1 MGTSAASSGPG
12 NNTPLV
18 PTWCV
23 PDPDSDDSGDE
34 ADDGAKEAPEGE
46 EKKDEGAVP
55 APIPIPA
62 PPEPKR
68 YAAPRSSF
76 TSFAKSGDRNTLHR
90 ALSSYVQGA
99 SGGARSAAQ
108 RMSVPQ
114 RTASRILSFAQAAA
128 AGGTSEALK
137 RFGLS
142 EHAGRPVDEV
152 LPLLVDALCPDDGGN
167 IDEGI
172 ARDALADAI
181 VELSEQGLGEATEF
195 TSDQLRELFVCFVA
209 NSIKDRVFN
218 DVGINGIK
226 LPDDIAAVQN
236 IERTTLEVIRG
247 CVHDSVGQQLSNL
260 NGISNQQLQSIT
272 RQIYEAAY
280 SLVAQ
285 LSEE

>member
-23 PDPDSDDSGDE
+23 PDPDSEKSGED
-34 ADDGAKEAPEGE
+34 AKEAPEGDD
-46 EKKDEGAVP
+46 KKDEGAVP
-55 APIPIPA
+55 APAPIPA

-114 RTASRILSFAQAAA
+114 RTASRILSFAQAAS

-195 TSDQLRELFVCFVA
+195 TQDQLRELFVCFVA

-226 LPDDIAAVQN
+226 LPNDTAAVQN

-260 NGISNQQLQSIT
+260 NGISSQQLQSIT
-272 RQIYEAAY
+272 HQIYEAAY

>member
-23 PDPDSDDSGDE
+23 PDPDPEGAGGE
-34 ADDGAKEAPEGE
+34 ADDGVKEAPEGGD
-46 EKKDEGAVP
+46 KKDEGAVP
-55 APIPIPA
+55 VPIPIPA

-195 TSDQLRELFVCFVA
+195 TPDQLRELFVCFVS

-247 CVHDSVGQQLSNL
+247 CVHDSVGQQLSDL
-260 NGISNQQLQSIT
+260 NGISSQQLQSIT
-272 RQIYEAAY
+272 HQIYEAAF

>member
-23 PDPDSDDSGDE
+23 PDPDSADVGDE
-34 ADDGAKEAPEGE
+34 PDDGTKETPEGDD
-46 EKKDEGAVP
+46 KKDEAMPV
-55 APIPIPA
+55 PIPIPT

-76 TSFAKSGDRNTLHR
+76 TSFVKSGDRNTLHR

-128 AGGTSEALK
+128 AGGTSAALK

-142 EHAGRPVDEV
+142 DYAGRRVDEV

-195 TSDQLRELFVCFVA
+195 TPDQLRELFICFVA

-226 LPDDIAAVQN
+226 LPDDVAAVQN

-260 NGISNQQLQSIT
+260 NGISSPQLQSIT
-272 RQIYEAAY
+272 HQIYEAAY